1 MQCADDD
8 KDDVQCALMMIRTA
22 CIVKCEMCSGVLL
35 TIRRVSSLKC
45 EVCYVKCSVCPAG
58 DKEGVGRAVAVII
71 HVSQRSLIFPV
82 Q

>member
-1 MQCADDD
+1 MCPDDD
-8 KDDVQCALMMIRTA
+8 KDGVQCALMMIRMV
-22 CIVKCEMCSGVLL
+22 CSVQLKCVIYSGVLL
-35 TIRRVSSLKC
+35 TIRKVSS
-45 EVCYVKCSVCPAG
+45 VKCSVCPAG